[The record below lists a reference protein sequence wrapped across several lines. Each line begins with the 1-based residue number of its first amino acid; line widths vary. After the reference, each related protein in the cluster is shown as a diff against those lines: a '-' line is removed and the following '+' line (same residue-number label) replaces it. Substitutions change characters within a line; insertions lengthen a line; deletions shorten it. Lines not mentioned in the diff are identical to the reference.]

1 MPRGREWKGPTA
13 ERRIALSTDTFRNL
27 QAEVVKA
34 PTAMTQAQWQAAF
47 GNARLDRLS

>member
-1 MPRGREWKGPTA
+1 MEGPNLA
-13 ERRIALSTDTFRNL
+13 ERRIALLMDIFRNL